1 MKLCPRCGLLNLS
14 PTQQLGAKLAF
25 GAGGALLGLNA
36 TRDPGVAALCLLLGL
51 LIGNEIDKR
60 CPQCGAILQVAQLF
74 S

>member
-1 MKLCPRCGLLNLS
+1 MKVCPRCGVLNLS
-14 PTQQLGAKLAF
+14 AAQQFGAKLAF

-36 TRDPGVAALCLLLGL
+36 TKDPAVAAVCLLAGI

-60 CPQCGAILQVAQLF
+60 CPQCGAILQVMQIL